1 MPCYALM
8 WMKLQCKFCA
18 SLNLL
23 SKDETRL
30 ALSTTMAFRKKKR
43 FSSKPSSQFK
53 KALRKLKQCK
63 SDKQK
68 CNLLVN
74 SSDEFIRD
82 LALTINK
89 CLPIYKPMLS
99 GSYLNKVK
107 TFSNP
112 RGSNSRR
119 RKMIQHGGGQF
130 INMLKDL
137 GESVHNIIHSRLGKV
152 LLSAAPLLFL

>member
-1 MPCYALM
+1 MTLYALTKK
-8 WMKLQCKFCA
+8 KLQCKFCA
-18 SLNLL
+18 SFNLL
-23 SKDETRL
+23 SKHERRL
-30 ALSTTMAFRKKKR
+30 VLSNSMAFHKKKR

-53 KALRKLKQCK
+53 NALRKLKQCK
-63 SDKQK
+63 SNKQK
-68 CNLLVN
+68 CNLIMN

-107 TFSNP
+107 SFANP
-112 RGSNSRR
+112 RGSSSRR

-137 GESVHNIIHSRLGKV
+137 GESVHNIIHSRLGKT
-152 LLSAAPLLFL
+152 LLSAAPLLLL